1 MYQFANRREAGRLL
15 ARQLQSY
22 ANRSDVLIL
31 ALPRGGVPVGYEVA
45 VALHAPLDVFIV
57 RKIGA
62 PWNEEL
68 AIGAVASGGAWR
80 LDQSIIYELGISQHD
95 IERIVERESREVQ
108 RRERVYRGNIPFPNL
123 DGRIVI
129 LVDDGLATGSSM
141 LVAAEAIRRQS
152 PNQLIVAAPVASES
166 AAEAVRRIADDCV
179 VLMMPEPLYGIGMYY
194 EDFSQTTDDEVLTLL
209 QRSAQEQHQI

>member
-1 MYQFANRREAGRLL
+1 MYQFVNRREAGRLL
-15 ARQLQSY
+15 AHELLGY
-22 ANRSDVLIL
+22 ANRSDVLVL

-45 VALHAPLDVFIV
+45 LALHAPLDVFIV

-80 LDQSIIYELGISQHD
+80 LDQSIIYELGISRHD
-95 IERIVERESREVQ
+95 IERIVEKESHEVQ
-108 RRERVYRGNIPFPNL
+108 RRERVYRGNIPFPSL

-152 PNQLIVAAPVASES
+152 PSQLIVAAPVASES

-179 VLMMPEPLYGIGMYY
+179 VLIMPEPLYGIGMYY
-194 EDFSQTTDDEVLTLL
+194 KDFSQTTDDEVLTLL
-209 QRSAQEQHQI
+209 QRSAQEQHQT